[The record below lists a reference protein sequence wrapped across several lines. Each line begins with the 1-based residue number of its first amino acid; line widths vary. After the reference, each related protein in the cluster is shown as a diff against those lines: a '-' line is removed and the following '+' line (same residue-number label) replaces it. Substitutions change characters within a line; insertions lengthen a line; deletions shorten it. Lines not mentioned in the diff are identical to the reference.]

1 MGVSLSDGPATSDSP
16 RPSLLDPAHRP
27 VSLGTTALISLFA
40 VEYIAV
46 GTAMPTVARA
56 LDGLGLY
63 ALAFSATIAASV
75 IGMILGG
82 WWSDKSGPRAVLVVG
97 ATVFAG
103 GLLGAGLSTS
113 MELFVAARA
122 LQGLGS
128 GMAIVAIYVVIAQG
142 IPDLLRPRMFS
153 LLAAAW
159 VVPGLVGPVLT
170 GFLVDQVGWR
180 WVFLGVIPLVVVS
193 MAVLLPALG
202 RTEPSED
209 APYLGVS
216 TILWAVLAAVSV
228 GVLNLGGEHI
238 SVQDVLIGLPF
249 AVALGVAAWRLL
261 PPGTL
266 TLGRGLPSVIAA
278 RGAIGASF
286 MAAEAYLPLML
297 QDLHGYSPT
306 EAGLA
311 LAVGAVT
318 WAGGS
323 WLQGRLRDT
332 VDRVRVMVVGC
343 TIITVGTGLLVAAIV
358 TDWPG
363 WTVLVIW
370 GITQTGVGVAYP
382 TTSLQTMRLSAPQV
396 LGRNSSSLQ
405 VSEALASA
413 VVLGAVG
420 AVFTALYAASMQ
432 SAFAAVAVASVAA
445 ALAAVATSARSRPA

>member
-1 MGVSLSDGPATSDSP
+1 MGVIPADGTQHAGP
-16 RPSLLDPAHRP
+16 PSLLDPRHRP
-27 VSLGTTALISLFA
+27 VSVGATALISLFA

-82 WWSDKSGPRAVLVVG
+82 WWSDRSGPRTVLIAG
-97 ATVFAG
+97 ATIFAG

-113 MELFVAARA
+113 MELFVASRG

-159 VVPGLVGPVLT
+159 VVPGLVGPVFT
-170 GFLVDQVGWR
+170 GLLVDHVGWR
-180 WVFLGVIPLVVVS
+180 WVFLGVVPLVVVG

-209 APYLGVS
+209 APYLGVA

-228 GVLNLGGEHI
+228 GVLNLGGEQI
-238 SVQDVLIGLPF
+238 SGRDVLVGLPF
-249 AVALGVAAWRLL
+249 AVTLGVAAWRLL
-261 PPGTL
+261 PPGTF

-323 WLQGRLRDT
+323 WLQGRLRDS
-332 VDRVRVMVVGC
+332 VDRVRVMVAGC
-343 TIITVGTGLLVAAIV
+343 TTIVLGAVLLVAAIGL
-358 TDWPG
+358 DWPG

-382 TTSLQTMRLSAPQV
+382 TTSLQTMRLSAPEV

-413 VVLGAVG
+413 VALGVVG
-420 AVFTALYAASMQ
+420 AAFTALYAGSMQ
-432 SAFAAVAVASVAA
+432 SAFLAVGVASLAA
-445 ALAAVATSARSRPA
+445 ALAAVATSARSRPV

>member
-82 WWSDKSGPRAVLVVG
+82 WWSDKSGPRAVLVAG

-432 SAFAAVAVASVAA
+432 SAFAAVAIASVAA

>member
-1 MGVSLSDGPATSDSP
+1 MGVTLPDEALPSSLFAPELRQIAIGS
-16 RPSLLDPAHRP
+16 
-27 VSLGTTALISLFA
+27 TALISLFA

-82 WWSDKSGPRAVLVVG
+82 WWSDRSGPRAVLIVG
-97 ATVFAG
+97 AATFAT
-103 GLLGAGLSTS
+103 GLLAAGLSPS
-113 MELFVAARA
+113 MELFVTARG

-142 IPDLLRPRMFS
+142 IPDELRPQMFS

-159 VVPGLVGPVLT
+159 VVPGLLGPVLT
-170 GFLVDQVGWR
+170 GVVVEHVGWR
-180 WVFLGVIPLVVVS
+180 WVFLGVAPLVLLS

-209 APYLGVS
+209 AAHLGVS
-216 TILWAVLAAVSV
+216 TIFWAVLAALSV
-228 GVLNLGGEHI
+228 GVLNLGGESI
-238 SVQDVLIGLPF
+238 SGRDVLIGLPF
-249 AVALGVAAWRLL
+249 AIALGVAAWRLL

-266 TLGRGLPSVIAA
+266 TLGRGLPSVISA

-286 MAAEAYLPLML
+286 MATEAYLPLLL
-297 QDLHGYSPT
+297 QDLHGYSPAQ
-306 EAGLA
+306 AGGA

-323 WLQGRLRDT
+323 WLQGRLGGS
-332 VDRVRVMVVGC
+332 VDRARVMVVGC
-343 TIITVGTGLLVAAIV
+343 SVILLGTGLLFTAVGLG
-358 TDWPG
+358 WPG
-363 WTVLVIW
+363 WTLLVIW
-370 GITQTGVGVAYP
+370 GITQGGVGLAYP
-382 TTSLQTMRLSAPQV
+382 TTSLMTMRLSTAEE

-413 VVLGAVG
+413 VALAAVG
-420 AVFTALYAASMQ
+420 AVFTALYAGSMQ
-432 SAFAAVAVASVAA
+432 AAFLAVAA
-445 ALAAVATSARSRPA
+445 ASVLAGMAAVATSARSRPA

>member
-1 MGVSLSDGPATSDSP
+1 MSQPEQSWPDDSHA
-16 RPSLLDPAHRP
+16 SLLDPRHRP
-27 VSLGTTALISLFA
+27 VSIGTTALISLFA

-82 WWSDKSGPRAVLVVG
+82 WWSDKSGPRAVLISG
-97 ATVFAG
+97 AAVFAG

-113 MELFVAARA
+113 MELFVAARG

-128 GMAIVAIYVVIAQG
+128 GMSIVAIYVVIAQG
-142 IPDLLRPRMFS
+142 IPDHLRPRMFS

-159 VVPGLVGPVLT
+159 VVPGLVGPLVT
-170 GFLVDQVGWR
+170 GLLVDTVGWR
-180 WVFLGVIPLVVVS
+180 WVFLGVVPLVALG

-202 RTEPSED
+202 RTEPSGD
-209 APYLGVS
+209 APHLGVS
-216 TILWAVLAAVSV
+216 TIMWAVVAAISV
-228 GVLNLGGEHI
+228 GVLNLGGENI
-238 SVQDVLIGLPF
+238 STQDVLIGLPF
-249 AVALGVAAWRLL
+249 LVALGIAAWRLL
-261 PPGTL
+261 PPGTF

-332 VDRVRVMVVGC
+332 VDRVKVMVVGC
-343 TIITVGTGLLVAAIV
+343 LVILLGAVLLVLAIGL
-358 TDWPG
+358 DWPG

-370 GITQTGVGVAYP
+370 GVTQTGVGIAYP
-382 TTSLQTMRLSAPQV
+382 TTSLQTMRLSAPEV

-413 VVLGAVG
+413 VALGIVG
-420 AVFTALYAASMQ
+420 ALFTALYVASLQ
-432 SAFAAVAVASVAA
+432 QAFLAVALVSLAA

>member
-432 SAFAAVAVASVAA
+432 SAFAAVAIASVAA

>member
-1 MGVSLSDGPATSDSP
+1 MGLTSPADETPRETLLSP
-16 RPSLLDPAHRP
+16 RIRP
-27 VSLGTTALISLFA
+27 VSIGTTALISLFA

-63 ALAFSATIAASV
+63 ALAFGATIAASV

-82 WWSDKSGPRAVLVVG
+82 WWSDRSGPRAVLITG
-97 ATVFAG
+97 ASVFAG
-103 GLLGAGLSTS
+103 GLLGAGLSPN
-113 MELFVAARA
+113 MELFVAARG

-142 IPDLLRPRMFS
+142 VPDHLRPRMFS

-170 GFLVDQVGWR
+170 GFLVEHAGWR
-180 WVFLGVIPLVVVS
+180 WVFLGVVPLVLIS
-193 MAVLLPALG
+193 MAVLVPALS
-202 RTEPSED
+202 RTEASEN
-209 APYLGVS
+209 APYLGVA
-216 TILWAVLAAVSV
+216 TIAWAVVAAVSV

-238 SVQDVLIGLPF
+238 STRDVLIGLPF
-249 AVALGVAAWRLL
+249 VVALGVAAWRLL
-261 PPGTL
+261 PPGTFR
-266 TLGRGLPSVIAA
+266 LGRGLPSVISA

-297 QDLHGYSPT
+297 QDLHGYSPA
-306 EAGLA
+306 EAGAA

-323 WLQGRLRDT
+323 WLQGQLRET

-343 TIITVGTGLLVAAIV
+343 GIILLGTGLLVAAV
-358 TDWPG
+358 GLDWPG
-363 WTVLVIW
+363 WTVLIIW
-370 GITQTGVGVAYP
+370 GITQTGVGIAYP
-382 TTSLQTMRLSAPQV
+382 TTSLLTMRLSAPDV

-413 VVLGAVG
+413 VVLAAVG
-420 AVFTALYAASMQ
+420 AVFTALYSASMQ
-432 SAFAAVAVASVAA
+432 SAFLAVAVASVIAG
-445 ALAAVATSARSRPA
+445 LAAVATSARSRPA